1 MFGLALALA
10 AYLLLSSLNWACSAG
25 CFQANDTLALLAP
38 VLLNRMQGQNSAF
51 SLQNWKLKLLILISG
66 EVTEGCGN
74 GGGGGAVNRFT
85 SGQTALSVDFVDFNP
100 RLNSVLQEFVLTLIR
115 MTLPLQPSVTEATH
129 ADTQVQMGTIIS
141 VMKFDEPLQ
150 VEGGSVRLRSC

>member
-1 MFGLALALA
+1 MWPATRKWGTSLTKISLSLNFWKHFGTNKNNLKKAALILADWSCCSTQFAMFGLALALA

-51 SLQNWKLKLLILISG
+51 SLQNWKLKQLILISG

-74 GGGGGAVNRFT
+74 GGGGGR
-85 SGQTALSVDFVDFNP
+85 SIGSPLDKQLC
-100 RLNSVLQEFVLTLIR
+100 LWTL
-115 MTLPLQPSVTEATH
+115 
-129 ADTQVQMGTIIS
+129 
-141 VMKFDEPLQ
+141 
-150 VEGGSVRLRSC
+150 